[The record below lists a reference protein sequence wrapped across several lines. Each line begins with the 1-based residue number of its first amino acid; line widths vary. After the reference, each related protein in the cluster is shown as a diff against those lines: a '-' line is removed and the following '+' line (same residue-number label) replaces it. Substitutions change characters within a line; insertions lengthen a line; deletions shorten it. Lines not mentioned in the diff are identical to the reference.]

1 MRFSSLTF
9 ILLAAGASLGFAAPL
24 DKSSAKTAVT
34 DTTDATDATGATDVT
49 DVTDATKWTCDN
61 GWEVCGKCNGTS
73 CKVAG
78 INTVAALRAEMAS
91 TAVGARMA

>member
-61 GWEVCGKCNGTS
+61 GWEVCGVC
-73 CKVAG
+73 
-78 INTVAALRAEMAS
+78 
-91 TAVGARMA
+91 